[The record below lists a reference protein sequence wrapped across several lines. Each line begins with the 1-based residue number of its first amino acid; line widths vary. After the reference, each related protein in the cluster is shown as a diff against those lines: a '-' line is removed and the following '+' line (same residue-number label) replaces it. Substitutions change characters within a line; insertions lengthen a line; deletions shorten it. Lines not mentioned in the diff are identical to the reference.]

1 MGNYLTCGM
10 DLFWSKHQNSADWRE
25 DYVRDQQ
32 KVKVVNSVFEK
43 FQKIDETKLKN
54 AHENTK
60 SRIFDE
66 QPEMNRTQK
75 RNLSHNEETISSDKI
90 PIHTQFMR
98 KSLNKLDEK
107 NSRQKLKDISLNS
120 GKKIMAYQ
128 NSPEL
133 KQLKQKLDSKLISA
147 EQSMQII
154 EKKALES
161 NLKHENIQEK
171 SIAELM
177 KSKNGLAEDFIN
189 GSSEQEDKKKRENE
203 KYLNFLRSQ
212 IDAKCA
218 SAKAVKIQ
226 QLKERQKC
234 EELARQNS
242 DEHLQMVKRKIRNR
256 EEFVEGLE
264 AGIKAKYDAKSKQP
278 ENEEGN
284 LTTTDSY
291 ENILL
296 RRQAEAKEKRAN
308 LQKNRAENCEKVYE
322 KISEQNAEKVAREKI
337 LHSYDSLA
345 EEKRL
350 IQKEQHTAQVNQKK
364 LENWRK
370 EVQKQLEIRK
380 NQLKKEQIE
389 SAKIRNQIIDLESRD
404 RAKTEKEYDE
414 KRMKNLAYKS
424 ELEEQIKLKKE
435 ELERQKAIECEL
447 DAEIVKYESN
457 LAGNIE
463 KEEKILIDEF
473 NARISSIQNRK

>member
-1 MGNYLTCGM
+1 
-10 DLFWSKHQNSADWRE
+10 
-25 DYVRDQQ
+25 
-32 KVKVVNSVFEK
+32 
-43 FQKIDETKLKN
+43 
-54 AHENTK
+54 
-60 SRIFDE
+60 
-66 QPEMNRTQK
+66 
-75 RNLSHNEETISSDKI
+75 
-90 PIHTQFMR
+90 
-98 KSLNKLDEK
+98 
-107 NSRQKLKDISLNS
+107 
-120 GKKIMAYQ
+120 
-128 NSPEL
+128 
-133 KQLKQKLDSKLISA
+133 
-147 EQSMQII
+147 
-154 EKKALES
+154 
-161 NLKHENIQEK
+161 LKHENIQEK

-189 GSSEQEDKKKRENE
+189 ENSEQEDKKKRENE
-203 KYLNFLRSQ
+203 KYLNFLKSQ

-242 DEHLQMVKRKIRNR
+242 DEHLLMVKRKIRNR
-256 EEFVEGLE
+256 EDFVAGLE
-264 AGIKAKYDAKSKQP
+264 ACIKAKYDAKSKQA

-284 LTTTDSY
+284 LITTDLY

-322 KISEQNAEKVAREKI
+322 KISEQNGEKLTREKI

-350 IQKEQHTAQVNQKK
+350 IQKEQHDAQINQKK
-364 LENWRK
+364 LENWRE
-370 EVQKQLEIRK
+370 EVQKQLEMRK

-389 SAKIRNQIIDLESRD
+389 SAKISNQIIDLESRD

-435 ELERQKAIECEL
+435 E
-447 DAEIVKYESN
+447 
-457 LAGNIE
+457 
-463 KEEKILIDEF
+463 
-473 NARISSIQNRK
+473 